1 MTQSSIDDF
10 LRQQDRKAARLS
22 GEHTTPKVH
31 DFHESLKRGENARLH
46 AFWDEAYQK
55 HFPTV
60 QKIERFTDMQQ
71 QRSGRD
77 ARVILQGGEI
87 IHVQEKSRDRDD
99 DSDIALE
106 FEHRGDRYHAAG
118 WVELDLQIHYL
129 AYAFVPIRKVYFLPW
144 HQLRL
149 AWIKY
154 GEEWKSNYFIAKAKN
169 KTYVSYSVCV
179 PTRELRGCI
188 ARMAIV
194 QL

>member
-1 MTQSSIDDF
+1 MTQLTIDDL

-46 AFWDEAYQK
+46 AFLDEAYQK

-77 ARVILQGGEI
+77 TRVTLQGGEI

-99 DSDIALE
+99 DRDIALE
-106 FEHRGDRYHAAG
+106 FEHKGQRYNAPG
-118 WVELDLQIHYL
+118 WVDLDLQIHYL
-129 AYAFVPIRKVYFLPW
+129 AYAFVPLRKVYFFPW
-144 HQLRL
+144 PQLRR
-149 AWIKY
+149 AWIEH
-154 GEEWKSNYFIAKAKN
+154 GEDWKSLCPVIGSLNDGYT
-169 KTYVSYSVCV
+169 TYCVCV
-179 PTRELRGCI
+179 PVTILFK
-188 ARMAIV
+188 AIV
-194 QL
+194 EASVIQL